1 MDKKLEARG
10 KKFIRCAAGEK
21 WDDPTLGEWDAADY
35 RIFAGDL
42 GNEVT
47 DDVLSRA
54 FNKYPSFLK
63 AKGDCK
69 SILQLLQLLSLIFV
83 FKLFAKKVQKWANQ
97 KDTDSFRSE
106 IQKILSKQC
115 AR

>member
-21 WDDPTLGEWDAADY
+21 WDDPTLGEWDPADY

-63 AKGDCK
+63 AKGE
-69 SILQLLQLLSLIFV
+69 
-83 FKLFAKKVQKWANQ
+83 KVVNY
-97 KDTDSFRSE
+97 RN
-106 IQKILSKQC
+106 
-115 AR
+115 

>member
-69 SILQLLQLLSLIFV
+69 SILMSLIFV
-83 FKLFAKKVQKWANQ
+83 LKLFAKKVQKWANQ

-106 IQKILSKQC
+106 TQKILLKQC